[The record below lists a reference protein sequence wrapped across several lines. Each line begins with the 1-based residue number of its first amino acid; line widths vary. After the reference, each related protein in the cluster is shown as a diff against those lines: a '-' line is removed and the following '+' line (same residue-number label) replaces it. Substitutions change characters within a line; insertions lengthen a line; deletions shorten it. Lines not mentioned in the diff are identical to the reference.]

1 VKKKYIYYKKAK
13 GDRVL
18 KFHFKNRKG
27 VEWGILL
34 WNRGGD
40 VLFLK
45 LLSTFPSPN
54 DKNSGTSGL
63 RRDSFTCWI
72 FQEGC
77 IEEEIASMQNLW
89 HFKKGMFVK
98 LFGIKSWDFFG
109 QLTWV
114 TSRKEQEG
122 VGFYHIEIRG
132 AKRNEPQWY
141 RLNQMFSPWLSSVLM
156 KCDIKWKESKMG
168 DKMSVSFF

>member
-1 VKKKYIYYKKAK
+1 
-13 GDRVL
+13 
-18 KFHFKNRKG
+18 
-27 VEWGILL
+27 
-34 WNRGGD
+34 
-40 VLFLK
+40 
-45 LLSTFPSPN
+45 
-54 DKNSGTSGL
+54 L

-132 AKRNEPQWY
+132 VKKVSSNDTSWIKHSILDWIMCWCNATLSEGHQRWET
-141 RLNQMFSPWLSSVLM
+141 RCLFFFSKYL
-156 KCDIKWKESKMG
+156 KDNAG
-168 DKMSVSFF
+168 A